1 MATHVPLLRQLQA
14 EGVGSIVLVTDGSD
28 TPWRVADIPHGVS
41 VRHRDEMDVIQREL
55 RTLPGVSV
63 IVYHQTCAAEKR
75 RRRKRGT
82 YPDPQTRVF
91 INEAVCEGCGDCGR
105 ESNCMAILPVE
116 TEFGRKRQIDQSAC
130 NKDYSCMNG
139 FCPSFVT
146 VEGGRLRHGRALAGQ
161 GERFGP
167 LPAPRLPATGKPW
180 GILVTGVGGTGVVTI
195 GALIGMA
202 AHLDGKGVTVLDMT
216 GLAQK
221 GGSVFSHIR
230 IADRP
235 EDLHAV
241 RIATGEANAVIGGD
255 LVVTASVDALAKMAV
270 GTTHGVVNCFETPT
284 SGSPATRTGPSPGQ
298 DAGRHRRGR
307 RQELRFLRRRQ
318 PGHQAAR
325 RRHRHQPVP
334 ARLRLAEGLGAGERG
349 QPRQGH
355 RTQRRRRRDEPPGL
369 LWAAAPP
376 STWPPCSA
384 R

>member
-1 MATHVPLLRQLQA
+1 
-14 EGVGSIVLVTDGSD
+14 
-28 TPWRVADIPHGVS
+28 VADIPHGVS
-41 VRHRDEMDVIQREL
+41 VRHRDELDVIQREL

-63 IVYHQTCAAEKR
+63 IVYQTCAAEKR

-146 VEGGRLRHGRALAGQ
+146 VEGGRLRHGRAQAGK

-284 SGSPATRTGPSPGQ
+284 SEFTATRTGPSRKTRCRPPSSRPSASSFDFF
-298 DAGRHRRGR
+298 DAGSLATKLLGDAIATNLFLLGYAWQKGWVPVSEASLDKAIELNGAAVEMN
-307 RQELRFLRRRQ
+307 RQAC
-318 PGHQAAR
+318 G
-325 RRHRHQPVP
+325 
-334 ARLRLAEGLGAGERG
+334 
-349 QPRQGH
+349 
-355 RTQRRRRRDEPPGL
+355 
-369 LWAAAPP
+369 AAAPP